1 MKKIEKKMQKL
12 GQVDSNKN
20 DIMKYACVHL
30 GGFNTE
36 WTSQIQVIKTNEP
49 CSLIHIFFK
58 FLAVQN

>member
-1 MKKIEKKMQKL
+1 MQKL

>member
-1 MKKIEKKMQKL
+1 MTDRSYFSKELLLIRFMKKSEKKMQKL

-36 WTSQIQVIKTNEP
+36 
-49 CSLIHIFFK
+49 
-58 FLAVQN
+58 